1 MFIVK
6 SVEDLPASFPR
17 ADQMHLPQTAQLM
30 GHSGFAHREPF
41 RQCANAHL
49 AFKQEGDDAHA
60 AGVTKS
66 AEEFGKL
73 NSFEFSEFHLYEY
86 MNKYSYIS
94 S

>member
-1 MFIVK
+1 M
-6 SVEDLPASFPR
+6 
-17 ADQMHLPQTAQLM
+17 PQAAQLM

-49 AFKQEGDDAHA
+49 AFKQKSNDAHA
-60 AGVTKS
+60 AGI
-66 AEEFGKL
+66 AEGAKEFRKL
-73 NSFEFSEFHLYEY
+73 NGFKFREFHLYEY